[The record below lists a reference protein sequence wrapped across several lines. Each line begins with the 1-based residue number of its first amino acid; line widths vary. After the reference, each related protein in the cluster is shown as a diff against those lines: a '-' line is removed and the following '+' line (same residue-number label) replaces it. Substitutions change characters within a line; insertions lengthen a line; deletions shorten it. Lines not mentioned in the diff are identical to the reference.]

1 MQTQP
6 FLHASSPAVV
16 AAPWFPLRRSH
27 SRVALCLVSSAAAL
41 LFWHAPSAQAQT
53 WTPGAGGSWAAPGNW
68 APATVPNAISAATIF
83 NTPTAARAV
92 TIDSG
97 SAGFTVGSISSDIGG
112 SFNNAFNTGTT
123 GSKLILDNGGAG
135 VTITTTGTG
144 TGNNAFAAP
153 WVLNDSVNGS
163 VNQTTAS
170 SAAGSLNIT
179 AAVSGSGGFTKSG
192 DGLGTFGSGA
202 KTYTG
207 ATVLTGGRMRMS
219 LLAAPT
225 ATSSFTINAGGQLTL
240 IAAGSYTFGS
250 GPLNLNGAGPTSG
263 PYAVYPGAIRNDTSL
278 AVTINN
284 AVVLQ
289 SDTLIHVQGSATGST
304 TLSGT
309 VSGPGKL
316 TLTAIPHDA
325 NLGVLALNGANTYSG
340 GTVVDG
346 GNLLVSGAGAT
357 LGSGNVT
364 VHSAGAALGG
374 STAKLTI
381 QAGVLDAIADTA
393 ILSLAG
399 GGTAGVADDGM
410 ADLGAGV
417 NESVGYLVLGGVTQV
432 PGTYGSTSSAATF
445 QNDEYFAGTGIITA
459 LLPRPLLTI
468 ESSAPNVVVS
478 WPTNAVGFVLQGVGV
493 LTDAWA
499 DDTTPRVISG
509 TNYTVTE
516 AALTNKFF
524 RLKR

>member
-1 MQTQP
+1 M
-6 FLHASSPAVV
+6 
-16 AAPWFPLRRSH
+16 
-27 SRVALCLVSSAAAL
+27 SSAAVL
-41 LFWHAPSAQAQT
+41 LFCHAPSAQAET
-53 WTPGAGGSWAAPGNW
+53 WAPGAGGSWATPGNW
-68 APATVPNAISAATIF
+68 TPATVPNAISATAIF
-83 NTPTAARAV
+83 NSPTATRTV

-97 SAGFTVGSISSDIGG
+97 TAGFTVGSISSDISG
-112 SFNNAFNTGTT
+112 SFGNAFNTGTT

-153 WVLNDSVNGS
+153 WVLNDSVNGI
-163 VNQTTAS
+163 VNQPSTA

-179 AAVSGSGGFTKSG
+179 AAVSGIGGFTKSG
-192 DGLGTFGSGA
+192 DGLATFGSGG

-207 ATVLTGGRMRMS
+207 ATVLSGGRMRMS
-219 LLAAPT
+219 LLASPT

-240 IAAGSYTFGS
+240 ISAGSYTFGS

-263 PYAVYPGAIRNDTSL
+263 PYAAFPGAIRNDTSL
-278 AVTINN
+278 VATINN
-284 AVVLQ
+284 SVVLQ
-289 SDTLIHVQGSATGST
+289 SDTVIHVQGSATGST

-309 VSGPGKL
+309 VTGPGKL

-325 NLGVLALNGANTYSG
+325 NLGVLALNGANTYAG

-346 GNLLVSGAGAT
+346 GTLLISGAGAS
-357 LGSGNVT
+357 LGSGNVA
-364 VHSAGAALGG
+364 VHSAGAAFAGA
-374 STAKLTI
+374 TAKLTI

-393 ILSLAG
+393 ILSLDG
-399 GGTAGVADDGM
+399 GGSAGVADDGI

-445 QNDEYFAGTGIITA
+445 QNDEYFAGIGIITA
-459 LLPRPLLTI
+459 LLPRPLLAI
-468 ESSAPNVVVS
+468 ELSAPNVLLS
-478 WPTNAVGFVLQGVGV
+478 WPTNAVGFVLQGVGA
-493 LTDAWA
+493 LTDVWA
-499 DDTTPRVISG
+499 DDNTPSVISG

-516 AALTNKFF
+516 TAPTNKFF
-524 RLKR
+524 RLKK